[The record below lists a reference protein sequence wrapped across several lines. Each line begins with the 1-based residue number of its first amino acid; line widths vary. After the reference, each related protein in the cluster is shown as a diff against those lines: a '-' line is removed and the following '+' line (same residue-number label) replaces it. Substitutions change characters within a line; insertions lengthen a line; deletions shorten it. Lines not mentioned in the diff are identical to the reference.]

1 MSKLLKKAAWY
12 VQEMTASNKT
22 STVPLTSLPRGQNSL
37 SDSRPAIRTRFLSR
51 DLQQSLSLKAQR
63 RRREGAVTRL
73 SVRPPEEEEE
83 AAELPLSSRWQ
94 RRNTHADLTCGGLFV
109 KDSHNVWVVLKSF

>member
-73 SVRPPEEEEE
+73 SVCEATRGGGGGCRAPPELQV
-83 AAELPLSSRWQ
+83 AAKKYSR
-94 RRNTHADLTCGGLFV
+94 
-109 KDSHNVWVVLKSF
+109 